1 MGTSNSADELAVKLV
16 SAGNQIVRGS
26 KDCVQEAAQAY
37 KSSVLEQARKDTG
50 GDGRM
55 SRWGRKSSGTT
66 LSAGY
71 KVGGSQSSPEALLTP
86 RPAGPWRVLEDGAR
100 PHLIV
105 PGLTRRQARALTLF
119 SVMAGQGGDLGGYD
133 IGAIAASAR
142 GTRNNR
148 GGSRR
153 RKRRPPL
160 LINGSLRAYA
170 KHPGTKGK
178 DTWSKGIRNGEPQAM
193 TAVRR
198 TQAEALL
205 KVFGR

>member
-1 MGTSNSADELAVKLV
+1 VGTSNSVDELVGKLIG
-16 SAGNQIVRGS
+16 AGDQVVRSS

-55 SRWGRKSSGTT
+55 SRWGRKSGGTT

-105 PGLTRRQARALTLF
+105 PGLTRRQAKALTLF
-119 SVMAGQGGDLGGYD
+119 SVMAGQGGSLDGYD
-133 IGAIAASAR
+133 ISAIAASAR
-142 GTRNNR
+142 GNRNNR

-178 DTWSKGIRNGEPQAM
+178 DTWSKGITSGRPG
-193 TAVRR
+193 AVLAARR
-198 TQAEALL
+198 VQVDGLT

>member
-1 MGTSNSADELAVKLV
+1 MGTSNSADELAKKLV
-16 SAGNQIVRGS
+16 SAGSGLVNNNRKAVAAS
-26 KDCVQEAAQAY
+26 ADVYKAAVLEAARRD
-37 KSSVLEQARKDTG
+37 SG
-50 GDGRM
+50 GDGRL
-55 SRWGRKSSGTT
+55 SRWGKSGTQ
-66 LSAGY
+66 LGAGY
-71 KVGGSQSSPEALLTP
+71 KLDGTASATALLRP

-105 PGLTRRQARALTLF
+105 PGLTRRQAKALTLF
-119 SVMAGQGGDLGGYD
+119 SVMAGQGGSLDGYD
-133 IGAIAASAR
+133 ISAIASSAR

-178 DTWSKGIRNGEPQAM
+178 RTWSRGLERGDKGAPLAY
-193 TAVRR
+193 AR
-198 TQAEALL
+198 TQAEGLL
-205 KVFGR
+205 RVFR